1 MGHSREIQIDLC
13 TTHIIQKKTYESGC
27 SRHWYKRIYVCV
39 FVYVGA
45 FVTRC
50 VCVCECERNAVY
62 VSRFALYMYIR
73 MHASVCVRSVVKCT
87 TEVDLNSDSF

>member
-1 MGHSREIQIDLC
+1 MKVVARVTATNVS
-13 TTHIIQKKTYESGC
+13 
-27 SRHWYKRIYVCV
+27 VCV

-50 VCVCECERNAVY
+50 VCVCACECERNAVY

-73 MHASVCVRSVVKCT
+73 MNACVCVRSVVKCT
-87 TEVDLNSDSF
+87 TEADLNSDSF